1 MARLRHP
8 NVVLFMGAVM
18 QAHQL
23 AIVTQFIP
31 RGSLFRL
38 LHRSKAD
45 LDPRRRLQMALDI
58 ARGGRAAAGDTMHG
72 VRRDLHTERSRLGI
86 WRLCWVVVCRV
97 LLMHVAVVVNRVCG
111 GFLELEA
118 SSSYHQCLLVHPV

>member
-1 MARLRHP
+1 LQEFKDEVDIMARLRHP

-58 ARGGRAAAGDTMHG
+58 ARGELCQQHAVYAKHSCRY
-72 VRRDLHTERSRLGI
+72 LHR
-86 WRLCWVVVCRV
+86 W
-97 LLMHVAVVVNRVCG
+97 
-111 GFLELEA
+111 
-118 SSSYHQCLLVHPV
+118 

>member
-1 MARLRHP
+1 MNITLHLTCLADCCCCCHAAAASHELQEFKDEVDIMARLRHP

-58 ARGGRAAAGDTMHG
+58 ARG
-72 VRRDLHTERSRLGI
+72 E
-86 WRLCWVVVCRV
+86 
-97 LLMHVAVVVNRVCG
+97 
-111 GFLELEA
+111 
-118 SSSYHQCLLVHPV
+118 